1 VAQDQ
6 ANEPARIF
14 EMFRKMLLIRAFEE
28 AAGENFFAG
37 NVRGSV
43 HQYIGEEAI
52 AVGICA
58 NLRDDDLLTSYHR
71 GHGHSIAKGADPRAM
86 MLELFGRVGGTS
98 GGKGGSMHIADFSVG
113 MLGANGVIADGCTIS
128 VGAAQAIKL
137 LKQDKIVV
145 NFIGDGGINRGP
157 FMEALNWAKVY
168 ELPVLFVCENNQIA
182 ATTTTKTVTAGDGIA
197 ARAESY
203 GIPAV
208 TIDGNDLLLVDQTA
222 ARLVD
227 EIRGGGGPRL
237 MQAMTYRLRGHFAHD
252 KALYREPGEAEAAL
266 EHEPIRRTEVWLREQ
281 GISETEIAGAKEEA
295 DTRIAQYVADAHA
308 APWPDLRAAFTDVQ
322 DVGAPEMGENLMGA
336 RQ

>member
-1 VAQDQ
+1 
-6 ANEPARIF
+6 
-14 EMFRKMLLIRAFEE
+14 
-28 AAGENFFAG
+28 
-37 NVRGSV
+37 
-43 HQYIGEEAI
+43 
-52 AVGICA
+52 
-58 NLRDDDLLTSYHR
+58 
-71 GHGHSIAKGADPRAM
+71 M

-128 VGAAQAIKL
+128 VGAAQAVKL

-197 ARAESY
+197 VRAESY

-208 TIDGNDLLLVDQTA
+208 SIDGNDLLLVDQTA

-237 MQAMTYRLRGHFAHD
+237 IQAMTYRLRGHFAHD
-252 KALYREPGEAEAAL
+252 KALYRAPGEAEAAL
-266 EHEPIRRTEVWLREQ
+266 EHEPIRRAEAWLLEQ
-281 GISETEIAGAKEEA
+281 GISESEIAGAKEEA
-295 DTRIAQYVADAHA
+295 DTRIAQYVADAHV

-336 RQ
+336 GR

>member
-1 VAQDQ
+1 MAQDQ

-14 EMFRKMLLIRAFEE
+14 DMFRQMLLIRAFEE

-37 NVRGSV
+37 NIRGSV

-58 NLRDDDLLTSYHR
+58 NLRDDDLLTSNHR

-137 LKQDKIVV
+137 LGQDKIVV

-197 ARAESY
+197 ARAESF

-237 MQAMTYRLRGHFAHD
+237 LQAMTYRLRGHFAHD
-252 KALYREPGEAEAAL
+252 KALYRPPGEAEAAL
-266 EHEPIRRTEVWLREQ
+266 EHEPVRRTEAWLLEQ
-281 GISETEIAGAKEEA
+281 GVSETEIASAKAEA
-295 DTRIAQYVADAHA
+295 EQTIARYVADAHN
-308 APWPDLRAAFTDVQ
+308 APWPDLKVAFTDVQ
-322 DVGAPEMGENLMGA
+322 DVGAPEVGA
-336 RQ
+336 GR

>member
-1 VAQDQ
+1 VAQVQ
-6 ANEPARIF
+6 TNEPARIF
-14 EMFRKMLLIRAFEE
+14 NMYKKMLLIRAFEE
-28 AAGENFFAG
+28 AAAENFHAG

-52 AVGICA
+52 AVGICE
-58 NLRDDDLLTSYHR
+58 NLRNDDLLTSYHR

-137 LKQDKIVV
+137 LKQDKIIV

-182 ATTTTKTVTAGDGIA
+182 ATTTTKTVTAGDGIE
-197 ARAESY
+197 ARAKSY
-203 GIPAV
+203 GIPAI
-208 TIDGNDLLLVDQTA
+208 TIDGNDLLLVDSTA
-222 ARLVD
+222 ARVVD
-227 EIRGGGGPRL
+227 EIRAGSGPQL
-237 MQAMTYRLRGHFAHD
+237 IQAMTYRLKGHYAHD
-252 KALYREPGEAEAAL
+252 EALYRNPSEVESALKNEPM
-266 EHEPIRRTEVWLREQ
+266 PRTETWLKDQ
-281 GISETEIAGAKEEA
+281 GVSIEEIDKAKDQAKEL
-295 DTRIAQYVADAHA
+295 IANYVSDAHE
-308 APWPDLRAAFTDVQ
+308 APWPDVSDAFTDVQ
-322 DVGAPEMGENLMGA
+322 DVGSPAEGA
-336 RQ
+336 N

>member
-1 VAQDQ
+1 MAQDQ

-14 EMFRKMLLIRAFEE
+14 DMFRKMLMIRAFEE

-37 NVRGSV
+37 NIRGSV

-58 NLRDDDLLTSYHR
+58 NLRDDDMLTSYHR

-113 MLGANGVIADGCTIS
+113 MLGANGVIADGCTIA
-128 VGAAQAIKL
+128 VGAAQAVKL
-137 LKQDKIVV
+137 RKQDKVVV

-157 FMEALNWAKVY
+157 FMEALNWAKVF

-182 ATTTTKTVTAGDGIA
+182 ATTTTRLVTAGDGIA
-197 ARAESY
+197 VRAESLN
-203 GIPAV
+203 IPAV

-222 ARLVD
+222 AKLVD

-252 KALYREPGEAEAAL
+252 EALYRDPGEAEAAL
-266 EHEPIRRTEVWLREQ
+266 AGEPIRRTEAWLLEQ
-281 GISETEIAGAKEEA
+281 GISEAEIAEAKTEA
-295 DTRIAQYVADAHA
+295 TSRIANYVDDAHNA
-308 APWPDLRAAFTDVQ
+308 QWPDPEVAFTDVQ
-322 DVGAPEMGENLMGA
+322 DVGAPVEGA
-336 RQ
+336 GR

>member
-1 VAQDQ
+1 
-6 ANEPARIF
+6 
-14 EMFRKMLLIRAFEE
+14 
-28 AAGENFFAG
+28 
-37 NVRGSV
+37 
-43 HQYIGEEAI
+43 
-52 AVGICA
+52 
-58 NLRDDDLLTSYHR
+58 
-71 GHGHSIAKGADPRAM
+71 AKGADPRAM

-208 TIDGNDLLLVDQTA
+208 TIDGNDLLLVDRTA
-222 ARLVD
+222 AKLVD

-266 EHEPIRRTEVWLREQ
+266 EHEPVRRAEAWLLEQ
-281 GISETEIAGAKEEA
+281 GISEAEIAGAKEEA

-308 APWPDLRAAFTDVQ
+308 APWPDLEVAFTDVQ
-322 DVGAPEMGENLMGA
+322 DVGAPVVGA
-336 RQ
+336 GR

>member
-1 VAQDQ
+1 MAQDQ
-6 ANEPARIF
+6 ANEPERVF
-14 EMFRKMLLIRAFEE
+14 NMYKKMLLIRAFEE
-28 AAGENFFAG
+28 AAGENFHAG

-52 AVGICA
+52 AVGICT
-58 NLRDDDLLTSYHR
+58 NLRKEDLLTSYHR

-157 FMEALNWAKVY
+157 FMEALNWAKIY
-168 ELPVLFVCENNQIA
+168 NLPVLFVCENNKIA
-182 ATTTTKTVTAGDGIA
+182 ATTTTKTVTAGEGIA

-203 GIPAV
+203 GIPAI
-208 TIDGNDLLLVDQTA
+208 TIDGNDLLLVDNTS
-222 ARLVD
+222 ARIID
-227 EIRGGGGPRL
+227 EIRSGSGPQL
-237 MQAMTYRLRGHFAHD
+237 IQAMTYRLRGHFAHD
-252 KALYREPGEAEAAL
+252 KALYRIPGEAEAAL
-266 EHEPIRRTEVWLREQ
+266 EFEPVRRTESWLITQ
-281 GISETEIAGAKEEA
+281 GISEEELA
-295 DTRIAQYVADAHA
+295 NARDEAEQTISQYVVDAHA
-308 APWPDLRAAFTDVQ
+308 APWPDIADAFTDVQ
-322 DVGAPEMGENLMGA
+322 DVGAPQVGVNS
-336 RQ
+336 

>member
-1 VAQDQ
+1 
-6 ANEPARIF
+6 
-14 EMFRKMLLIRAFEE
+14 MFRKMLLIRAFEE

-137 LKQDKIVV
+137 LKQDKIIV

-208 TIDGNDLLLVDQTA
+208 TIDGNDLLLVDRTA
-222 ARLVD
+222 AKLIS

-252 KALYREPGEAEAAL
+252 KALYRAEGEAEAAL
-266 EHEPIRRTEVWLREQ
+266 EHEPVRRAEAWLLEQ
-281 GISETEIAGAKEEA
+281 GISESEITNAKEEA
-295 DTRIAQYVADAHA
+295 EARIAQYVEDAHN
-308 APWPDLRAAFTDVQ
+308 APWPDLKAAFTDVQ
-322 DVGAPEMGENLMGA
+322 DVGAPVPGA
-336 RQ
+336 GQ